1 MFNNKLTRDSVV
13 EAVEK
18 IIEAKKDDTTDVPW
32 KSGIGVERKHTP
44 RTDKQAMSAAHNA
57 VGKGLKK
64 AKSMSKEGFSFKDQL
79 IENHKSK
86 QFEIELIDEKE
97 MSPAQSKKKEE
108 IVLSMKDREKE
119 FKAKYGKR
127 WKEVMYA
134 TATKMAMK
142 EETLDEKWDDDDED
156 DDVKRADAE
165 LKRMKA
171 KPIHADKKTDP
182 DKEIGKLAK
191 KTPKEVDESVEQID
205 EKIKVKVSTNK
216 PIGFKVADIG
226 PGQKEYNVKTDKVW
240 DDQNEKNHQKEEAEQ
255 IDELSKDTLGSYV
268 KKSSDAADKHLKLAN
283 SAAQRSKTKADTAQ
297 YMKHSEKFGKRIGGI
312 VTAKKKLNNEETVA
326 EDKWTDIAD
335 GPWKKSKRTPGQAA
349 SAAANAAGKGLKGA
363 QHKLDVA
370 EPKGKLTGADF
381 KKLRKEDAEQID
393 ELSKKTLSNYMRA
406 NTKRMADPKNPDS
419 MERKMKRHDD
429 YFKASKKF
437 HEESELVEGDVMH
450 THSVHFA
457 CPETG
462 EWSGK
467 MLIKADH
474 DKEAVK
480 TGHDMA
486 KKHGL
491 KLMKVSKNNVV
502 MSDKTLGEEVIY
514 EAKGPETDNV
524 PFVQNANPSSNPV
537 TPLSRAKDLA
547 HSAMKRIKNEMLGKA
562 GATSEEIDPN
572 VKTTDMLRGRVKG
585 GKKDDV
591 GPGADGKSTKVKFTP
606 GPK

>member
-1 MFNNKLTRDSVV
+1 MFNNKLTKDSVV

-64 AKSMSKEGFSFKDQL
+64 AKSMSKEDFSFKDQL

-205 EKIKVKVSTNK
+205 ELN
-216 PIGFKVADIG
+216 
-226 PGQKEYNVKTDKVW
+226 
-240 DDQNEKNHQKEEAEQ
+240 
-255 IDELSKDTLGSYV
+255 KDTLGSYV

-297 YMKHSEKFGKRIGGI
+297 FLKHSEKFGKR
-312 VTAKKKLNNEETVA
+312 T
-326 EDKWTDIAD
+326 
-335 GPWKKSKRTPGQAA
+335 S
-349 SAAANAAGKGLKGA
+349 GLKMA
-363 QHKLDVA
+363 
-370 EPKGKLTGADF
+370 ADR
-381 KKLRKEDAEQID
+381 LNKEEVDLNESNYADMSHAAKELVLHADNDAHLHHSSHAPIMHN
-393 ELSKKTLSNYMRA
+393 LSKKM
-406 NTKRMADPKNPDS
+406 KNGTY
-419 MERKMKRHDD
+419 H
-429 YFKASKKF
+429 
-437 HEESELVEGDVMH
+437 
-450 THSVHFA
+450 
-457 CPETG
+457 PE
-462 EWSGK
+462 K
-467 MLIKADH
+467 
-474 DKEAVK
+474 
-480 TGHDMA
+480 A
-486 KKHGL
+486 KKLWAYHADRAAQSYAKHHGDGTPWH
-491 KLMKVSKNNVV
+491 KMFST
-502 MSDKTLGEEVIY
+502 SDRKAAASHWEDMHRHELN

-537 TPLSRAKDLA
+537 TPLSRAKELA

>member
-1 MFNNKLTRDSVV
+1 MFNNKLTKDSVV

-18 IIEAKKDDTTDVPW
+18 IIETKKDDTTDVPW

-57 VGKGLKK
+57 VGKGIKK

-142 EETLDEKWDDDDED
+142 EEALDEKWDDDDED

-205 EKIKVKVSTNK
+205 EISGDLALKYKNKALGGKSIDDVSPKRQKGVTLAHRKVSQSITNVPGRHAKVAATWKEESEQIDEKNKVKVSTNK

-240 DDQNEKNHQKEEAEQ
+240 DDQNKKNHQKEESEQ

-268 KKSSDAADKHLKLAN
+268 KKATDAKEKNWQYADAAAK
-283 SAAQRSKTKADTAQ
+283 RSKTAADTKQ
-297 YMKHSEKFGKRIGGI
+297 FLKHSEKFGKR
-312 VTAKKKLNNEETVA
+312 T
-326 EDKWTDIAD
+326 
-335 GPWKKSKRTPGQAA
+335 S
-349 SAAANAAGKGLKGA
+349 GLKMA
-363 QHKLDVA
+363 
-370 EPKGKLTGADF
+370 ADR
-381 KKLRKEDAEQID
+381 LNKEEV
-393 ELSKKTLSNYMRA
+393 
-406 NTKRMADPKNPDS
+406 
-419 MERKMKRHDD
+419 
-429 YFKASKKF
+429 
-437 HEESELVEGDVMH
+437 ELVEGDVMH

-480 TGHDMA
+480 TGHEMA

-514 EAKGPETDNV
+514 EAKCPETDNV

-572 VKTTDMLRGRVKG
+572 VKSTDMLRGRVKG

-591 GPGADGKSTKVKFTP
+591 GPGADFKSTKVKFTP

>member
-1 MFNNKLTRDSVV
+1 MFENNFTKKDSVA
-13 EAVEK
+13 EAIEK
-18 IIEAKKDDTTDVPW
+18 IIETKNDDNDVPW
-32 KSGIGVERKHTP
+32 KSGIGIERTHKP
-44 RTDKQAMSAAHNA
+44 RTPEQGMSVAHNLA
-57 VGKGLKK
+57 GKGLKKAKSMDKDDVPWKSGIGIERDHKPRTPEQGMSVAHNLAGKGLKK
-64 AKSMSKEGFSFKDQL
+64 AKSMSKEDFSFKDQL
-79 IENHKSK
+79 IENHKAK

-191 KTPKEVDESVEQID
+191 KTPKEVDEETKHETKKDFLARQHRLAAASAETEKDPEHLKRLSKIPGYSAAMDLAKKTTQKEEAEQID
-205 EKIKVKVSTNK
+205 EISGDLALKYKNKALGGKSIDDVSPKRQKGVTLAHRKVSQSITNV
-216 PIGFKVADIG
+216 PGRHAKVAA
-226 PGQKEYNVKTDKVW
+226 TW
-240 DDQNEKNHQKEEAEQ
+240 KEESEQ

-268 KKSSDAADKHLKLAN
+268 KKATDAKEKNWQYADAAAK
-283 SAAQRSKTKADTAQ
+283 RSKTPADTKQ
-297 YMKHSEKFGKRIGGI
+297 FLKHSEKFGKR
-312 VTAKKKLNNEETVA
+312 T
-326 EDKWTDIAD
+326 
-335 GPWKKSKRTPGQAA
+335 S
-349 SAAANAAGKGLKGA
+349 GLKMA
-363 QHKLDVA
+363 
-370 EPKGKLTGADF
+370 ADR
-381 KKLRKEDAEQID
+381 LNKEEV
-393 ELSKKTLSNYMRA
+393 
-406 NTKRMADPKNPDS
+406 
-419 MERKMKRHDD
+419 
-429 YFKASKKF
+429 
-437 HEESELVEGDVMH
+437 ELVEGDVMH

-457 CPETG
+457 NPETG
-462 EWSGK
+462 EWQGK
-467 MLIKADH
+467 MLINADH
-474 DKEAVK
+474 DREAVK
-480 TGHDMA
+480 CGHDMA

-491 KLMKVSKNNVV
+491 KLMMVSKNNVI
-502 MSDKTLGEEVIY
+502 MRDKTLGEEVIY

-537 TPLSRAKDLA
+537 TPLSRAKELA

-591 GPGADGKSTKVKFTP
+591 GPGADFKSTKVKFTP

>member
-1 MFNNKLTRDSVV
+1 MFNSIFTKKDPVADVV
-13 EAVEK
+13 SK
-18 IIEAKKDDTTDVPW
+18 IIEEGNVNDDHFSKQSQKMQDAINLHLRKGKNYDDAVAAAKKHV
-32 KSGIGVERKHTP
+32 
-44 RTDKQAMSAAHNA
+44 
-57 VGKGLKK
+57 
-64 AKSMSKEGFSFKDQL
+64 KES
-79 IENHKSK
+79 
-86 QFEIELIDEKE
+86 
-97 MSPAQSKKKEE
+97 
-108 IVLSMKDREKE
+108 
-119 FKAKYGKR
+119 
-127 WKEVMYA
+127 W
-134 TATKMAMK
+134 
-142 EETLDEKWDDDDED
+142 DDDED

-191 KTPKEVDESVEQID
+191 KTPKEVDEAVSAKSAIDDIQKTLNDPKEMSKLKGEPKKWTGPKKGDYGYPHAAGHGMGSSYGYKKEDAEQID
-205 EKIKVKVSTNK
+205 EISGDLALKYKNKALGGKSIDDVSPKRQKGVTLAHRKVSQSITNV
-216 PIGFKVADIG
+216 PGRHAKVAA
-226 PGQKEYNVKTDKVW
+226 TW
-240 DDQNEKNHQKEEAEQ
+240 KEEVDQ
-255 IDELSKDTLGSYV
+255 IDELSKNTLGSYV

-283 SAAQRSKTKADTAQ
+283 SATQRSKTKADTAQ
-297 YMKHSEKFGKRIGGI
+297 FLKHSEKFGKR
-312 VTAKKKLNNEETVA
+312 T
-326 EDKWTDIAD
+326 
-335 GPWKKSKRTPGQAA
+335 S
-349 SAAANAAGKGLKGA
+349 GLKMA
-363 QHKLDVA
+363 
-370 EPKGKLTGADF
+370 ADR
-381 KKLRKEDAEQID
+381 LNKEEV
-393 ELSKKTLSNYMRA
+393 
-406 NTKRMADPKNPDS
+406 
-419 MERKMKRHDD
+419 
-429 YFKASKKF
+429 
-437 HEESELVEGDVMH
+437 ELVEGDVMH

-480 TGHDMA
+480 TGHEMA

-491 KLMKVSKNNVV
+491 KLMKVSKNNVI

>member
-171 KPIHADKKTDP
+171 KPIHADTKTDP

-205 EKIKVKVSTNK
+205 EISGDLALKYKNKALGGKSIDDVSPKRQKGVTLAHRKVSQSITNVPGRHAKVAATWKEESEHIDEKIKVKVSTNK

-226 PGQKEYNVKTDKVW
+226 PGKKEYNVKTDKVW
-240 DDQNEKNHQKEEAEQ
+240 DDQNKKNHQKEEAEQ
-255 IDELSKDTLGSYV
+255 IDELSPRTLGSYV

-297 YMKHSEKFGKRIGGI
+297 FLKHSEKFGKR
-312 VTAKKKLNNEETVA
+312 T
-326 EDKWTDIAD
+326 
-335 GPWKKSKRTPGQAA
+335 S
-349 SAAANAAGKGLKGA
+349 GLKMA
-363 QHKLDVA
+363 
-370 EPKGKLTGADF
+370 ADR
-381 KKLRKEDAEQID
+381 LNKEEV
-393 ELSKKTLSNYMRA
+393 
-406 NTKRMADPKNPDS
+406 
-419 MERKMKRHDD
+419 
-429 YFKASKKF
+429 
-437 HEESELVEGDVMH
+437 ELVEGDVMH

-457 CPETG
+457 NPETG
-462 EWSGK
+462 EWQGK
-467 MLIKADH
+467 MLINADH
-474 DKEAVK
+474 DREAVK
-480 TGHDMA
+480 CGHDMA

-514 EAKGPETDNV
+514 ESKGPETDNV

>member
-1 MFNNKLTRDSVV
+1 MFENNFTKKDSVA
-13 EAVEK
+13 EAIEK
-18 IIEAKKDDTTDVPW
+18 IIETKNDDSDVPW
-32 KSGIGVERKHTP
+32 KSGIGIERTHKP
-44 RTDKQAMSAAHNA
+44 RTPEQGMSVAHNLA
-57 VGKGLKK
+57 GKGLKKAKSMDKDDVPWKSGIGIERDHKPRTPEQSMSVAHNLAGKGLKK
-64 AKSMSKEGFSFKDQL
+64 AKSMSKEDFSFKDQL

-142 EETLDEKWDDDDED
+142 EEALDEKWDDDDED

-205 EKIKVKVSTNK
+205 EKNKVKVSTNK

-226 PGQKEYNVKTDKVW
+226 PGKKEYNVKTDKVW
-240 DDQNEKNHQKEEAEQ
+240 DDQNKKNHQKEESEQ

-268 KKSSDAADKHLKLAN
+268 KKATDAKEKNWQYADAAAK
-283 SAAQRSKTKADTAQ
+283 RSKTAADTKQ
-297 YMKHSEKFGKRIGGI
+297 FLKHSEKFGKRTAGI
-312 VTAKKKLNNEETVA
+312 K
-326 EDKWTDIAD
+326 
-335 GPWKKSKRTPGQAA
+335 
-349 SAAANAAGKGLKGA
+349 
-363 QHKLDVA
+363 
-370 EPKGKLTGADF
+370 
-381 KKLRKEDAEQID
+381 
-393 ELSKKTLSNYMRA
+393 
-406 NTKRMADPKNPDS
+406 
-419 MERKMKRHDD
+419 
-429 YFKASKKF
+429 KASDRLNK
-437 HEESELVEGDVMH
+437 EEVELVEGDVMH

-480 TGHDMA
+480 TGHEMA

-491 KLMKVSKNNVV
+491 KLMLVSKNNVI